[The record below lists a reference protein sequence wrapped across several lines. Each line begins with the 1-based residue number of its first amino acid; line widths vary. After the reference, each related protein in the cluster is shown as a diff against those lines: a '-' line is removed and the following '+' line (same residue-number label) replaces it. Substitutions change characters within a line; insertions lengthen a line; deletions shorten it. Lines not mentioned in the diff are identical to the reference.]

1 MENKKENIID
11 KYLNTKKI
19 TDCILQSVF
28 NIIQINTFPYLDPSE
43 RQELP
48 VQEGLLQDFLL

>member
-1 MENKKENIID
+1 MQ
-11 KYLNTKKI
+11 NT
-19 TDCILQSVF
+19 DRILQSVF
-28 NIIQINTFPYLDPSE
+28 NIIQINTFPYRDPSE